1 MNARRL
7 ICLERFLA
15 RLVSIRPSVLL
26 KGGLALKLRMPHA
39 RATKDVDLNY
49 PELEP
54 SVLDDLQ
61 HAGRMDMGDFLEYR
75 VERRRELLLP
85 GMAQAGA
92 RFRAECLLGGKKFAD
107 PFAIDVAVGEPI
119 FAPPEHVRGSSWL
132 DFAEIAVPTICVQA
146 IEAQV
151 AEKLHAYTRPR
162 PLENTR
168 VRDLPDL
175 ALLASLRPIE
185 AGPLMLAVTSTFSA
199 RNTHPVPDR
208 FPSPPST
215 AWARPYASLANEH
228 DLQWK
233 TLEEVTLAVR
243 AFLDPVLAGKAP
255 LTWSPVD
262 WLWLAA

>member
-1 MNARRL
+1 MPVRRKTSISTTPIWSQACSTTSNTLVGWTWGISSSTGWSDVANFFCPEWRRL
-7 ICLERFLA
+7 
-15 RLVSIRPSVLL
+15 
-26 KGGLALKLRMPHA
+26 G
-39 RATKDVDLNY
+39 
-49 PELEP
+49 
-54 SVLDDLQ
+54 
-61 HAGRMDMGDFLEYR
+61 
-75 VERRRELLLP
+75 
-85 GMAQAGA
+85 
-92 RFRAECLLGGKKFAD
+92 
-107 PFAIDVAVGEPI
+107 
-119 FAPPEHVRGSSWL
+119 L
-132 DFAEIAVPTICVQA
+132 DFAEIAVPTIRVQA

-199 RNTHPVPDR
+199 RNTHPLPDR

-215 AWARPYASLANEH
+215 AWARPYASLAIEH
-228 DLQWK
+228 DLRWK

-243 AFLDPVLAGKAP
+243 AFLDPVLAGEAP